1 MRSLKVG
8 PEFAGNSPFAA
19 PRSACC
25 TCWRTLSIW
34 NSARAA
40 LAVGL
45 WDPAVGAHDAQA
57 GCIAQKAQTPQK
69 VLMFASQNQTFE
81 GKNGIF

>member
-45 WDPAVGAHDAQA
+45 WEAVGPRCSSRLHP
-57 GCIAQKAQTPQK
+57 QKAQTPQK
-69 VLMFASQNQTFE
+69 VLMFASQNRTFE